1 MISPRNLAIGA
12 AAAGLVGREGEILRR
27 VVGWSLV
34 VLLAMC
40 VIVYRQSTDVLG
52 WSVV

>member
-40 VIVYRQSTDVLG
+40 GIVYRQSTDVLG